1 MQNIS
6 NFFKQKVK
14 YILILTA
21 ILGVLLSIY
30 VFNGVILDNSSIL
43 QAADGTYV
51 EASGSVENNSIIIS
65 SEVTGNMIE
74 IGVKEGEAVKADQ
87 AIAEIENTGLA
98 NRYEGAKTN
107 LEIANQNVAA
117 LEDNIRSY
125 KVQNEKL
132 ITQANSAY
140 LAAEAEY
147 QKVRDGASEE
157 EIRQAKEAVNQT
169 EITRTYLKGNL
180 DRSSV
185 LLEAQIIPQAAYDE
199 VEKNYQIAEAQYNAA
214 ESKLNLLKSMPTASD
229 LKVAQNKMLQAKSG
243 YELAISSGGM
253 QLIHLENQ
261 LVSAKIQMDQAQKEV
276 VQSKTEFEKTVVQS
290 PIDGVVNSIFFDKGE
305 LVVTGKPIIEI
316 YNPDKIEIK
325 VYVSEANIGHIK
337 VGQDVRLFV
346 DSHRDRAFSGKVIRI
361 NNEAEFTPKNIQTKE
376 ERVNT
381 VFKVKIEAENSEGV
395 IKPGMPV
402 EANIKIN

>member
-6 NFFKQKVK
+6 QFFKQKVR

-132 ITQANSAY
+132 IAQANSAY

-214 ESKLNLLKSMPTASD
+214 ESKLNLLKSMPTPSN

-243 YELAISSGGM
+243 YELAISSGEM
-253 QLIHLENQ
+253 
-261 LVSAKIQMDQAQKEV
+261 
-276 VQSKTEFEKTVVQS
+276 
-290 PIDGVVNSIFFDKGE
+290 
-305 LVVTGKPIIEI
+305 
-316 YNPDKIEIK
+316 
-325 VYVSEANIGHIK
+325 
-337 VGQDVRLFV
+337 
-346 DSHRDRAFSGKVIRI
+346 
-361 NNEAEFTPKNIQTKE
+361 
-376 ERVNT
+376 
-381 VFKVKIEAENSEGV
+381 
-395 IKPGMPV
+395 
-402 EANIKIN
+402 